1 MDKLDAMWVFV
12 RVVESG
18 SFSQAARDLGVGQPT
33 VSKQVAALEA
43 RLGTQ
48 LLARNSRALA
58 VTPAGQDYHEAAIR
72 ILQDLAASATC
83 G

>member
-1 MDKLDAMWVFV
+1 MTDKLDAMRMFV

-18 SFSQAARDLGVGQPT
+18 SFSQAARDLNVSQPT
-33 VSKQVAALEA
+33 VSKQLAALEA

-58 VTPAGQDYHEAAIR
+58 VTPAG
-72 ILQDLAASATC
+72 
-83 G
+83 